1 MSLFRRGR
9 HVEDGPAD
17 PHLAPLS
24 VDQAEELTVLAREA
38 FAELGIEVSPDGEG
52 ALETEEAS
60 YGLRNL
66 AATVSRLPRRKWAR
80 TVRRHVRAVAEAMD
94 LDPEADADD
103 AMLLF
108 KLRPINHLDETPS
121 YAPEVLPGILLVS
134 AVDYPTHVQELLSD
148 EHVEEYG
155 GWPSAYA
162 MGLANLRSLPSPH
175 HSTVHG
181 PSRHPSTEIHMFQ
194 SEDFFGA
201 SRIAILPELLAE
213 IGIERPAHGV
223 MLTIPN
229 RHLAAVHVISGDG
242 LLDALRTMIRIGHG
256 EHDGHEGA
264 ISPEVFYRAADGETQ
279 QLTWTTSEQS
289 VELRVSGRFG
299 DVVQDLNLVLDPR
312 QE

>member
-24 VDQAEELTVLAREA
+24 VDQAEQLTTLACEA
-38 FAELGIEVSPDGEG
+38 FAELGIEVAPDGEG
-52 ALETEEAS
+52 ALETEDAS

-66 AATVSRLPRRKWAR
+66 AATVSRLPRRKWTKA
-80 TVRRHVRAVAEAMD
+80 VRRHVRTVVEAMD
-94 LDPEADADD
+94 LDPDEDD
-103 AMLLF
+103 GLLLF
-108 KLRPINHLDETPS
+108 KLRPISHVEEPPS
-121 YAPEVLPGILLVS
+121 YAPEVLPGILLVA

-148 EHVEEYG
+148 DHVEEYG
-155 GWPSAYA
+155 GWPEAYRT
-162 MGLANLRSLPSPH
+162 GLANLRMLPPPH

-181 PSRHPSTEIHMFQ
+181 ESRHPATEIHMFQ

-201 SRIAILPELLAE
+201 SRIAVLPELLAE
-213 IGIERPAHGV
+213 IGIERPSHGV
-223 MLTIPN
+223 LLAIPN
-229 RHLAAVHVISGDG
+229 RHLAVVHVITEDG

-264 ISPEVFYRAADGETQ
+264 ISAEVFYRAADGETQ
-279 QLTWTTSEQS
+279 QLTWTTSERS

-299 DVVQDLNLVLDPR
+299 EVVQDLNLALDPR